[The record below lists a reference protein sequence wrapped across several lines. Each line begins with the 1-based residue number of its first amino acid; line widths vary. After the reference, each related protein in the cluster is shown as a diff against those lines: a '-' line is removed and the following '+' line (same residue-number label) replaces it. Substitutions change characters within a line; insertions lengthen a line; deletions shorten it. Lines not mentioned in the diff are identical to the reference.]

1 MMNDDYEPYDQYMK
15 RMYRATSTQDSF
27 LDPRTTKWP
36 IRFMNMAKMVS
47 TWSKDPSSKIGA
59 VAVNDERNI
68 LATGY
73 NGFPKG
79 IADTDDR
86 LNNRAEKYPRIVH
99 AEMNALMNALYN
111 GVSLKGAT
119 LYVYGLPV
127 CSDCTKCV
135 IQAGVKSLWIMLP
148 SDSTP
153 ETWTDMWNKQSR
165 PMLLEAGVVIN
176 GLKEEELL

>member
-1 MMNDDYEPYDQYMK
+1 MS
-15 RMYRATSTQDSF
+15 R
-27 LDPRTTKWP
+27 KWDLRY
-36 IRFMNMAKMVS
+36 IKMAQQVS
-47 TWSKDPSSKIGA
+47 SWSKDPSTQVGA
-59 VAVNDERNI
+59 VAVSDKGQV
-68 LATGY
+68 LCTGY
-73 NGFPKG
+73 NGFPRG
-79 IADTDDR
+79 IDDADYR
-86 LNNRAEKYPRIVH
+86 YNNRELKYELIVH

-165 PMLLEAGVVIN
+165 PMLMEAGVDIY
-176 GLKEEELL
+176 GLKEEELV